1 MIAQGQVMIVLMPWL
16 GEPLMAA
23 LPALPGEIA
32 ERLSGFSIQRD
43 ADRMARELD
52 SLLFRAVHYA
62 TGGSM
67 LAQMEDGSYVRIRLE
82 DFADMA
88 DELML
93 LVFDS
98 FPVDSRHFLFL
109 RDYSMR
115 QPSLSAL
122 RTLYTRFGSFQSAQ
136 ELAAIA
142 AVAKDCYRPFRWQSW
157 LS

>member
-1 MIAQGQVMIVLMPWL
+1 MIAQAQVMIVLRPWL
-16 GEPLMAA
+16 GGSLMAA

-32 ERLSGFSIQRD
+32 ARLSGFSMERD
-43 ADRMARELD
+43 AERMAKEMD
-52 SLLFRAVHYA
+52 SLLFRAVRYA

-67 LAQMEDGSYVRIRLE
+67 LAQMDDGGYVRIRLE

-93 LVFDS
+93 LVFDE
-98 FPVDSRHFLFL
+98 FPTDSRHFLFL

-115 QPSLSAL
+115 HPSLSAL
-122 RTLYTRFGSFQSAQ
+122 RALYTRFGSFQSAQ

-157 LS
+157 LR